1 MQRGGWIRPG
11 AALAGLVFALVV
23 PAGANAEDRYAAPS
37 GSGPEPCVRAA
48 PCSLTSAL
56 TGTGAGTGD
65 RVLVRAGTYVPAASI
80 VVTHALTV
88 EPSPAPTRPLFQ
100 LAPGIVFSVSNA
112 GAVVRGIDIVGAAVP
127 AGSEL
132 VDLNGGTLER
142 VALSATG
149 GDHRAALV
157 RNGGTIRDSVIS
169 AVGPDAR
176 GVVTGGS
183 GGLLRNLTV
192 SASAAAIHVDDAAGA
207 DQASTIV
214 NTIAMGAPD
223 VAASEGGGSVNAVL
237 DHSNYQ
243 QLSTTGGANVEESA
257 TVSAPALLAA
267 PAAGNFHQLPGS
279 PTVNAGTSQGEPP
292 PGGRDL
298 DRAHRLQGPAP
309 DIGAYEFDQIGPDT
323 AISERPRRTVRTEKK
338 KATVAIEFVSS
349 EPGSAFLCSLDGGP
363 IAACTSPYI
372 ARVGKGKHALFVFSF
387 DALGNR
393 DSSPAVAKW
402 KVKRKKKKSQK

>member
-1 MQRGGWIRPG
+1 MTRGGAIRSL
-11 AALAGLVFALVV
+11 AAMASLAVALSA
-23 PAGANAEDRYAAPS
+23 PAVATAEDRYAAPS

-80 VVTHALTV
+80 FLSSALTV
-88 EPSPAPTRPLFQ
+88 EPSPAPSRPLFQ
-100 LAPGIVFSVSNA
+100 LAPGVVFSVSNA
-112 GAVVRGIDIVGAAVP
+112 AAVVRDIDIVGAAVP

-142 VALSATG
+142 VAISATG
-149 GDHRAALV
+149 SDHRAALV
-157 RNGGTIRDSVIS
+157 RNGGTIRDSVVS
-169 AVGPDAR
+169 ATGPGAR

-183 GGLLRNLTV
+183 GGLLRNLTAF
-192 SASAAAIHVDDAAGA
+192 ASEAAIHVDEAAGA
-207 DQASTIV
+207 NQASTIV

-223 VAASEGGGSVNAVL
+223 IAVSEGGGSVNAVL

-243 QLSTTGGANVEESA
+243 QLSVTGGASVQESA
-257 TVSAPALLAA
+257 TVSAPASLAA

-279 PTVNAGTSQGEPP
+279 PTVNAGTSQGEPL

-323 AISERPRRTVRTEKK
+323 AISERPRRTVRTKKK

-349 EPGSAFLCSLDGGP
+349 EPGSAFLCSLDGGAIGP
-363 IAACTSPYI
+363 CTSPYV

-402 KVKRKKKKSQK
+402 KVKRKKKKKNG